1 LFAQHHDLADRRHP
15 LPLQPGFWPAS
26 AVCIGARRRR
36 RGKLPRMGY
45 GLYGDTG
52 SGSAMIEMA
61 LAEAGQ
67 GVRLREVPLEGD
79 HQRRA
84 AYLAINPL
92 GRLPTLVLPDG
103 TVLTESLAI
112 LLTLAERHPEAAL
125 LPPPGS
131 RERAIALR
139 WMAVL
144 AAEAYPHVTRW
155 DYPRRFSADP
165 AHAPAIKDAALAM
178 FREVLRV
185 IEAEAGLAGDAA
197 APFLLGAR
205 FSLAD
210 IPLAVMSRWCGG
222 RAWSPAHL
230 PRIEALARAV
240 AARPAIAPIW
250 ARHRLHS
257 EA

>member
-1 LFAQHHDLADRRHP
+1 
-15 LPLQPGFWPAS
+15 
-26 AVCIGARRRR
+26 
-36 RGKLPRMGY
+36 MGY
-45 GLYGDTG
+45 VLHGDAG

-67 GVRLREVPLEGD
+67 SVELRAVPLEGD
-79 HQRRA
+79 HQLRA
-84 AYLAINPL
+84 DYLAINPL
-92 GRLPTLVLPDG
+92 GRLPTLILRDG

-112 LLTLAERHPEAAL
+112 LLTIAGSHPEAGL
-125 LPPPGS
+125 LPPAG
-131 RERAIALR
+131 RDRAIALR
-139 WMAVL
+139 WMAVM

-155 DYPRRFSADP
+155 DYPGRFTPDP
-165 AHAPAIKDAALAM
+165 AAEAGLRDRAQQM
-178 FREVLRV
+178 FREVLGIV
-185 IEAEAGLAGDAA
+185 ETHAGLRGDAA
-197 APFLLGAR
+197 APFLLGPR

-222 RAWSPAHL
+222 RQWTPENC

-257 EA
+257 HA